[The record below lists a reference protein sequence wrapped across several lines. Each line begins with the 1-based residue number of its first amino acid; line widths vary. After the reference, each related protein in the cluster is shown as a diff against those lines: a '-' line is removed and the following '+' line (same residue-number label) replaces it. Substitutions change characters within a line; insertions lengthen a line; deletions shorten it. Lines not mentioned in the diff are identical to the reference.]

1 MKASELRIGNL
12 VKANYRGISFICDV
26 VKVIFNEIFVKGIMD
41 DDKCEYEFSGDPEK
55 YAGKENGFEPIP
67 LTEEWLVRFGFEFE
81 KYTESIIANKSD
93 LALLKM
99 VGWKYFTFTTNL
111 GNGKNEYC
119 KDIICVHQLQN
130 LFYSITGEELTI
142 SDPVFINSL

>member
-12 VKANYRGISFICDV
+12 VNHIRKGVIV
-26 VKVIFNEIFVKGIMD
+26 VGIMELD
-41 DDKCEYEFSGDPEK
+41 FVEK
-55 YAGKENGFEPIP
+55 GVLDIEPIP

-93 LALLKM
+93 LALLTM

-119 KDIICVHQLQN
+119 KDIIYVHQLQN